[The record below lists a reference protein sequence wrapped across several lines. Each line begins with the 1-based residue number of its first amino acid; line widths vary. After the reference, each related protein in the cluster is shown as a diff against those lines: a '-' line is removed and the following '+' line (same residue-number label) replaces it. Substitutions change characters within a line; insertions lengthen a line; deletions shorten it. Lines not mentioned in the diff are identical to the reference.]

1 MEEVINEQSSLEVSG
16 KAASRSKLLR
26 YPLRSS
32 NKPKEPK
39 PDASNST
46 DPSESKRGRNTPN
59 VSKSVGVLDFSAKG
73 KSSSA
78 KPPRRLSNPVKASPT
93 PSPKAVGNITPIS
106 ETRSRRSGNSQGPQ
120 TRVQTPVSDIFRS
133 TARKFSLLSSASYWL
148 NQIKLSESAAKH
160 RISLGFFKLAL
171 EAGCEP
177 FQKLQDELKSYLRR
191 HQLDEHG
198 ELVKE
203 LVESYSIA
211 EINEQSQVSETIE
224 QPQVSEIIEQPQVS
238 EIIEQPQVF
247 ESISQMPEEGTQST
261 DDEVQYSSSSTMGT
275 TGKLTPKCLNTAS
288 PQITTPPVTT
298 TTEPT
303 KKETNQKKNLG
314 SKLRENLRMNSANSK
329 SASDS
334 RNLRSVKKLE
344 KPSKLETSKS
354 GVKKRGKKAAD
365 AKEVSVSPTTT
376 GAGEKEN
383 MDVRSTDVDLI
394 EVV

>member
-1 MEEVINEQSSLEVSG
+1 MEEVINEQSSVEVTGNS
-16 KAASRSKLLR
+16 ASRSKLLR

-32 NKPKEPK
+32 NKAKEMK
-39 PDASNST
+39 PDSSNST
-46 DPSESKRGRNTPN
+46 NPSESKRGRNTPS
-59 VSKSVGVLDFSAKG
+59 VSKSVGVLDFSSKG

-160 RISLGFFKLAL
+160 SISLGFFKLAL

-191 HQLDEHG
+191 HTLDEHG

-203 LVESYSIA
+203 LVESYNIA
-211 EINEQSQVSETIE
+211 ETVEQSQVSETIE
-224 QPQVSEIIEQPQVS
+224 QPQVSE
-238 EIIEQPQVF
+238 
-247 ESISQMPEEGTQST
+247 SISQMPEEGTRST
-261 DDEVQYSSSSTMGT
+261 DDEVQKSSSSTMG
-275 TGKLTPKCLNTAS
+275 TGKLTPKCLNTNS
-288 PQITTPPVTT
+288 PQITTPPVTI
-298 TTEPT
+298 TEPT

-314 SKLRENLRMNSANSK
+314 SKLRENLKMNSANSK
-329 SASDS
+329 PASDS
-334 RNLRSVKKLE
+334 RNLRSVKKSE

-354 GVKKRGKKAAD
+354 GVKKRGKKTD
-365 AKEVSVSPTTT
+365 AKEVSVSPPTTR
-376 GAGEKEN
+376 AGEKEN
-383 MDVRSTDVDLI
+383 MDVRSTDDDLI
-394 EVV
+394 EAV